1 MPVNNAYI
9 TRTAICLPNKAV
21 ENNDIESILGL
32 VNDKPSRAKRIILNS
47 NGIKQRYYVLDAET
61 GEPVFTNAQL
71 TAESVRNLFSDA
83 ADMNRIDCLA
93 CGTTT
98 PDQIAP
104 NHAVMVHG
112 ELQTPPCEAIAT
124 AGICM
129 SGITSL
135 KYAAMAIRSGE
146 HLAAV
151 ATGSETVS
159 LNLRAENYTEELRDT
174 VEQLQQQPEV
184 AFEKDFLRWMLSD
197 GAGAVLIEP
206 EPTKYA
212 EQPPLKI
219 EWLDIISYA
228 NEFETCM
235 YMGAGK
241 QEDGQL
247 KGWNQYASEG
257 LINESVLTLKQDVKL
272 LNEYIVPVTF
282 TRALQQVIE
291 KRGVTSDQ
299 IDFFL
304 PHISSMYFYDKV
316 KDAMSGMGFEIAQ
329 EKWFINLCTKGNT
342 GSASIYIMLDEL
354 LKSGRVKSGDTMLCF
369 VPESGRFSSSFM
381 LLTAV

>member
-1 MPVNNAYI
+1 VPVNNAYI

-135 KYAAMAIRSGE
+135 KYCGRYR
-146 HLAAV
+146 
-151 ATGSETVS
+151 
-159 LNLRAENYTEELRDT
+159 LRNGFTESAR
-174 VEQLQQQPEV
+174 
-184 AFEKDFLRWMLSD
+184 R
-197 GAGAVLIEP
+197 
-206 EPTKYA
+206 
-212 EQPPLKI
+212 
-219 EWLDIISYA
+219 
-228 NEFETCM
+228 
-235 YMGAGK
+235 
-241 QEDGQL
+241 
-247 KGWNQYASEG
+247 
-257 LINESVLTLKQDVKL
+257 KL
-272 LNEYIVPVTF
+272 Y
-282 TRALQQVIE
+282 
-291 KRGVTSDQ
+291 
-299 IDFFL
+299 
-304 PHISSMYFYDKV
+304 
-316 KDAMSGMGFEIAQ
+316 
-329 EKWFINLCTKGNT
+329 
-342 GSASIYIMLDEL
+342 
-354 LKSGRVKSGDTMLCF
+354 
-369 VPESGRFSSSFM
+369 
-381 LLTAV
+381 